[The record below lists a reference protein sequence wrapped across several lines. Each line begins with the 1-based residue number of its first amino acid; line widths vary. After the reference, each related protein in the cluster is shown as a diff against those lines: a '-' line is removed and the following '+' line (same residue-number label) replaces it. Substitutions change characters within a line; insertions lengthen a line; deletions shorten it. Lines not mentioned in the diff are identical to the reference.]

1 MSTKMKTN
9 ELPEFFNGEFL
20 PNGDI
25 VTNPFSG
32 ESIYLD
38 PLALSV
44 YDFIWGC
51 VVINYTDHKDFQKC
65 MRWFMTHYPKEYMV
79 LLD

>member
-1 MSTKMKTN
+1 MSEKKKQK
-9 ELPEFFNGEFL
+9 LPKWFTGLLYSHSEM
-20 PNGDI
+20 

-32 ESIYLD
+32 QSIELD
-38 PLALSV
+38 PPALSM

-51 VVINYTDHKDFQKC
+51 VITNRTNHKDFQKG
-65 MRWFMTHYPKEYMV
+65 MRWFRTHYPEEYMV

>member
-1 MSTKMKTN
+1 MKKQK
-9 ELPEFFNGEFL
+9 LPKWFTGSL
-20 PNGDI
+20 YTSGDT

-32 ESIYLD
+32 GVIDLNPE
-38 PLALSV
+38 ALSM

-51 VVINYTDHKDFQKC
+51 VMTNKTNHKDFNKG
-65 MRWFMTHYPKEYMV
+65 MNWFRKNFPEAYMV

>member
-1 MSTKMKTN
+1 MSMKTKTN
-9 ELPEFFNGEFL
+9 KLPKWFTGL
-20 PNGDI
+20 LYTNGDK

-38 PLALSV
+38 PPALSM

-51 VVINYTDHKDFQKC
+51 VMANYTHNKDFQKG
-65 MRWFMTHYPKEYMV
+65 MDWFRSRYPKEYMV